1 MPEAGSPDPL
11 DPRRQAGAGRPIYC
25 DRRRPLQN
33 YMQNCRSCRES
44 CSTLFFCTGAL
55 NYLNDGR
62 KSQAV
67 GYAASVFQP
76 GTWPAA
82 ARSLSLSQ
90 SCLHL
95 AVAALVAA
103 LVATLV

>member
-1 MPEAGSPDPL
+1 M
-11 DPRRQAGAGRPIYC
+11 
-25 DRRRPLQN
+25 
-33 YMQNCRSCRES
+33 
-44 CSTLFFCTGAL
+44 
-55 NYLNDGR
+55 NDGH

-82 ARSLSLSQ
+82 ARRLSLSQ
-90 SCLHL
+90 SCLLL
-95 AVAALVAA
+95 AVASLVAA